1 MRYLIAIPAML
12 ACIFYVYALV
22 QFIRDE
28 KQHRQRENPE
38 TSFERRSGNLTS
50 FRAEKASARSFAQ
63 WSRLANQRA
72 RPGRTEPGCKTR
84 KQDHPAQKQSSIA
97 YVEVALPLS
106 SAVAPIANENSE
118 ERIRTAPKKIA

>member
-1 MRYLIAIPAML
+1 MRYLIAIPAIF

-22 QFIRDE
+22 QFVRDE
-28 KQHRQRENPE
+28 KRHRQHENPE
-38 TSFERRSGNLTS
+38 KSFERRSGNLTS

-63 WSRLANQRA
+63 WSRLASQRQLPERAKAGGKA
-72 RPGRTEPGCKTR
+72 RKPG
-84 KQDHPAQKQSSIA
+84 HPLRKQSSIA

-106 SAVAPIANENSE
+106 SAVAPIANKNSE